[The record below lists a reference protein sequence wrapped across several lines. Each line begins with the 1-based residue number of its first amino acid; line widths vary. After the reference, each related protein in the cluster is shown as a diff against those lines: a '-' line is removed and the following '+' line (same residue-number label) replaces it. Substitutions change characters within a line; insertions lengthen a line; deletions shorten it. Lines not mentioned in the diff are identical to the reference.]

1 VSINGDPGVA
11 LGDNTGLG
19 SGVIWIHKTSVF
31 VVAGSLKQSVV
42 VDIAK
47 KLK

>member
-19 SGVIWIHKTSVF
+19 SGVIWIHKTNVF
-31 VVAGSLKQSVV
+31 VVAGSLKQSAA
-42 VDIAK
+42 VDIARN
-47 KLK
+47 LK